1 MKIHRNL
8 SQILAVSALALLTS
22 AAAFGQ
28 ENRDRAKSTVLAN
41 DTVPQIHLKLK
52 DGSSI
57 AVDEA
62 WESEQGI
69 WYRRG
74 GMSHLVLRERVKTIE
89 RGSSSRSKPDPQ
101 VAKVVAN
108 DDKDDTVAVSN
119 GSDDQPAWIYLVGGA
134 RVEADSVTES
144 TAGAWY
150 SRGKSRQAGRQN
162 HWKLQRYRPR
172 HHSP

>member
-1 MKIHRNL
+1 MKIPRNV

-28 ENRDRAKSTVLAN
+28 ENLDHAKSSVLAN
-41 DTVPQIHLKLK
+41 DPGPQIHLKLK

-74 GMSHLVLRERVKTIE
+74 GMRHRFLRERVKTIE
-89 RGSSSRSKPDPQ
+89 RGSSSKSKP
-101 VAKVVAN
+101 
-108 DDKDDTVAVSN
+108 
-119 GSDDQPAWIYLVGGA
+119 G
-134 RVEADSVTES
+134 
-144 TAGAWY
+144 
-150 SRGKSRQAGRQN
+150 
-162 HWKLQRYRPR
+162 
-172 HHSP
+172 